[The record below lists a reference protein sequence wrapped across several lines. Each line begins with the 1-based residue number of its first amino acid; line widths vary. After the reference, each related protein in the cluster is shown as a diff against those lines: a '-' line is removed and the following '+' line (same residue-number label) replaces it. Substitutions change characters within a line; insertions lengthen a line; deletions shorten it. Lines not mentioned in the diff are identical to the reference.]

1 MAEKKKIILDVDT
14 GTDDAIAIMTAY
26 LDPGLDLLAVCT
38 VAGNKPL
45 PYTTENTLRVRDV
58 LQADFPVYKGCAT
71 PMVSTLLPSRHGSY
85 SGQRTIVEGM
95 DKPIEIHTDYLELPP
110 STRTVEK
117 EHAVWFYIDTLM
129 RSAGDITLVPVGPLT
144 NIAMAMR
151 LEPEICKKIR
161 EIVLMGG
168 GYQRTNTTAAAEF
181 NIWADPEA
189 AQIVMDSGCP
199 IRIIPLD
206 ATHHGG
212 CINADESREF
222 RALGTALG
230 KAVADCVDH
239 RILAYSHLQPMDRL
253 DSAPIHDALAV
264 CAVAH
269 PEIITKSIFTRV
281 DIDISGGFADG
292 QTIVDPRTYT
302 DRPKNATF
310 ALDADRE
317 MFARWM
323 MDCIR
328 SFRPK
333 Q

>member
-71 PMVSTLLPSRHGSY
+71 PMVSTLLPNRHGGY
-85 SGQRTIVEGM
+85 SGQRTMVAGM
-95 DKPIEIHTDYLELPP
+95 DEPIEIHTDYLELPP

-129 RSAGDITLVPVGPLT
+129 HSAGDITLVPVGPLT

-151 LEPEICKKIR
+151 LEPEICKKIH

-181 NIWADPEA
+181 NIWADPE
-189 AQIVMDSGCP
+189 
-199 IRIIPLD
+199 
-206 ATHHGG
+206 
-212 CINADESREF
+212 
-222 RALGTALG
+222 
-230 KAVADCVDH
+230 
-239 RILAYSHLQPMDRL
+239 DR
-253 DSAPIHDALAV
+253 
-264 CAVAH
+264 
-269 PEIITKSIFTRV
+269 KSV
-281 DIDISGGFADG
+281 
-292 QTIVDPRTYT
+292 V
-302 DRPKNATF
+302 
-310 ALDADRE
+310 
-317 MFARWM
+317 
-323 MDCIR
+323 
-328 SFRPK
+328 
-333 Q
+333 

>member
-1 MAEKKKIILDVDT
+1 MAEKRKIILDVDT

-26 LDPGLDLLAVCT
+26 LDPDIDLLAVCS

-58 LQADFPVYKGCAT
+58 LKADFPVYRGCAT
-71 PMVSTLLPSRHGSY
+71 AMVSTLLPSRHHGY
-85 SGQRTIVEGM
+85 SGQRTQVEGM
-95 DKPIEIHTDYLELPP
+95 EAPIEIHTDYLELPP
-110 STRTVEK
+110 STRPAER
-117 EHAVWFYIDTLM
+117 EHAVWYYIDTLM
-129 RSAGDITLVPVGPLT
+129 KSDGDITLVPVGPLT

-151 LEPEICKKIR
+151 LEPEIRGKIR

-206 ATHHGG
+206 ATHRA
-212 CINADESREF
+212 CINADESKAF
-222 RALGTALG
+222 RALGTPVG

-328 SFRPK
+328 SFQPK